1 MPAPIIWCAATRPP
15 GISTGGRSPA
25 GPSPPRSINGRPRLG
40 LDLSFAGT
48 AGKPARGPMVE
59 HLKQSRGSGKMS
71 RFSTFTTVA
80 ALMATTATG
89 LGTPASAA
97 TRHHHHRH
105 HYYGRTAYYH
115 HGCRYSNR
123 GTGLIAGGAVGG

>member
-1 MPAPIIWCAATRPP
+1 
-15 GISTGGRSPA
+15 
-25 GPSPPRSINGRPRLG
+25 
-40 LDLSFAGT
+40 
-48 AGKPARGPMVE
+48 
-59 HLKQSRGSGKMS
+59 MS

-115 HGCRYSNR
+115 HGCRYSNG
-123 GTGLIAGGAVGG
+123 GTGLLAGGVVGAVAGPSIIGHGLLGAAAGAVGGAIAGRAIDRTATAHRRCR